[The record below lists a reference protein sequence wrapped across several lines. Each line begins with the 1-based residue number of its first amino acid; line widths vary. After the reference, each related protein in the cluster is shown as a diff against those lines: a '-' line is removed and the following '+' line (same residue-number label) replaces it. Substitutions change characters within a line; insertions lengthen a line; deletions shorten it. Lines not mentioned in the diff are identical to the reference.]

1 MDVHKIL
8 PVLSRLSGAFVLLM
22 TVLTACS
29 QSKKRIVKT
38 ETVEIVL
45 DTVAK
50 GITIP
55 FGMAFLPD
63 GNLLV
68 TDRGEGR
75 IWKVDPGRGTKKALA
90 NVPAVHDKDQA
101 GMLDIILHPDY
112 ANNGWVY
119 YSYSMTDGD
128 MNGTAVE
135 RARIRRD
142 SLVDRQRLFT
152 THPFFKNGAHYG
164 SRFAFKGG
172 YLYFTI
178 GERYALRDSAQLLGN
193 HLGKVIRLR
202 DDGGIPADNPFVGKP
217 GARPEIW
224 SYGHRNPQGLI
235 VHPVTG
241 ELWESEHGPK
251 GGDELNLVKPGRN
264 YGWPVI
270 TYGVEYSG
278 ATIGDGITSKEGME
292 QPVKYYKPSIGPSGL
307 AVYNGD
313 KFPTWKGDFFTGALA
328 LTHLNRLT
336 VSEGKVVKEERLLSD
351 RKWRV
356 RNVVQGPDGYLY
368 IGVDGGMVL
377 RIRPAR

>member
-1 MDVHKIL
+1 MEMQKRL
-8 PVLSRLSGAFVLLM
+8 PLLPRLSATLVLLVM
-22 TVLTACS
+22 VFTACG
-29 QSKKRIVKT
+29 QPKNRIVKT
-38 ETVEIVL
+38 ETVDIVL

-75 IWKVDPGRGTKKALA
+75 IWKVDPRRGTKKALA

-119 YSYSMTDGD
+119 YSFSMKDGD
-128 MNGTAVE
+128 LNGTAVE

-164 SRFAFKGG
+164 SRFAFHDGH
-172 YLYFTI
+172 LYFTI

-202 DDGGIPADNPFVGKP
+202 DDGGVPADNPFVGKP

-224 SYGHRNPQGLI
+224 SYGHRNPQGLAI
-235 VHPVTG
+235 HPATG

-278 ATIGDGITSKEGME
+278 ATIGDGITQKEGME

-307 AVYNGD
+307 VVYNGD

-328 LTHLNRLT
+328 LTHLNRLV
-336 VSEGKVVKEERLLSD
+336 VSDGKIVKEERLLSD